1 MWKIIVYS
9 FFTVHMPWC
18 TVHVPWTMHQ
28 ALVFKKKKKRAK
40 NTQTWKLKCEC
51 AVQTGPVYQVI
62 GLYLL
67 IHKSK
72 KWSKLVGESIPI
84 KTSKNLTFNILKPI
98 FITYNTPLYNIS
110 YIKNSIFLIFHLNIL
125 SLLFFIHFFYYFSLS
140 HCLSI
145 FLNLVKLLPPS
156 DICSQNLHGLTFSS
170 SSPINHS
177 HSHSHSH
184 HHQPQTQPP
193 KKKTHSTNWE
203 ASPSL

>member
-28 ALVFKKKKKRAK
+28 ALVFKKKKRAK

-125 SLLFFIHFFYYFSLS
+125 SLLFFIIISHSPTVFPSFSTWWSFSLP
-140 HCLSI
+140 LI
-145 FLNLVKLLPPS
+145 FALKTSMAWPF
-156 DICSQNLHGLTFSS
+156 QA
-170 SSPINHS
+170 
-177 HSHSHSH
+177 H
-184 HHQPQTQPP
+184 HR
-193 KKKTHSTNWE
+193 
-203 ASPSL
+203 

>member
-1 MWKIIVYS
+1 MCEKLL
-9 FFTVHMPWC
+9 FTLFLLFICLGALFMSHEQC
-18 TVHVPWTMHQ
+18 TRHWS
-28 ALVFKKKKKRAK
+28 LKKKKRAK

-125 SLLFFIHFFYYFSLS
+125 SLLFFIHFLLLFLSPTVFPSFSTWWSFSFPL
-140 HCLSI
+140 I
-145 FLNLVKLLPPS
+145 FALKTSMAWPF
-156 DICSQNLHGLTFSS
+156 QA
-170 SSPINHS
+170 
-177 HSHSHSH
+177 H
-184 HHQPQTQPP
+184 HR
-193 KKKTHSTNWE
+193 
-203 ASPSL
+203 

>member
-28 ALVFKKKKKRAK
+28 ALVFKKKKRAK

-84 KTSKNLTFNILKPI
+84 KTSKKLTFNILKPI

-125 SLLFFIHFFYYFSLS
+125 SLLFFIHFLLLFLTLPLS
-140 HCLSI
+140 FHLSQ
-145 FLNLVKLLPPS
+145 L
-156 DICSQNLHGLTFSS
+156 D
-170 SSPINHS
+170 
-177 HSHSHSH
+177 
-184 HHQPQTQPP
+184 
-193 KKKTHSTNWE
+193 E
-203 ASPSL
+203 ASPSLWYLLSKPPWPELFKLITDKPRPQPQP

>member
-18 TVHVPWTMHQ
+18 TVHVPWTLHQ
-28 ALVFKKKKKRAK
+28 ALVFKKKKRAK
-40 NTQTWKLKCEC
+40 NIQTWNLKCEC

-84 KTSKNLTFNILKPI
+84 KTSKKLTFNILKPI

-125 SLLFFIHFFYYFSLS
+125 SLLFFIIISHSPTVFRSFSTWWSFSL
-140 HCLSI
+140 
-145 FLNLVKLLPPS
+145 P
-156 DICSQNLHGLTFSS
+156 LTFALKTSMAW
-170 SSPINHS
+170 PFQA
-177 HSHSHSH
+177 H
-184 HHQPQTQPP
+184 HR
-193 KKKTHSTNWE
+193 
-203 ASPSL
+203 

>member
-125 SLLFFIHFFYYFSLS
+125 SLLFFIHFLLLFLTLPLS
-140 HCLSI
+140 FHLS
-145 FLNLVKLLPPS
+145 
-156 DICSQNLHGLTFSS
+156 
-170 SSPINHS
+170 
-177 HSHSHSH
+177 
-184 HHQPQTQPP
+184 QPG
-193 KKKTHSTNWE
+193 E
-203 ASPSL
+203 ASPSLWYLLSKPPWPDLFKLITDKPRPRPQPQP